1 MMEELD
7 YITLFD
13 EDGNEER
20 MEVIDF
26 FKIEDLNQEY
36 LVVTPADVDVM

>member
-13 EDGNEER
+13 EDGNEE
-20 MEVIDF
+20 ECEAGGLSADTTD
-26 FKIEDLNQEY
+26 KEKTEY
-36 LVVTPADVDVM
+36 E